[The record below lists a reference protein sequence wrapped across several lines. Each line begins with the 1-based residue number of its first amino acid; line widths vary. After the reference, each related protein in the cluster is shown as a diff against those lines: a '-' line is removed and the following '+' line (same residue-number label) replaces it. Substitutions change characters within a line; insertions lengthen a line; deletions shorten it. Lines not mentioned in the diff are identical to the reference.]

1 MASIESI
8 KPLPQSVPFLPIDL
22 LQIVIEHL
30 SLKDLQAVR
39 LVCKTFERCAVSKLF
54 YHVRVWMQSQ
64 SLERLLNISRCD
76 NIRQHV
82 KRLSIGLEL
91 LETNAPSKSL
101 FLQRLYHQN
110 HPVPL
115 SQRVSEPLSFDNIG
129 WYTENRDWT
138 PRLVLAAYNAYV
150 KLIEEQK
157 LFEETGM
164 DSISLAAAF
173 ANLHNLQSVIIQST
187 NFGQIN
193 SDQLFTD
200 VRELQNLILL
210 CPYINQIFRPLDTG
224 RIHFRNF
231 LRAASVSSLKIS
243 ELFIT
248 DDRRFVTPE
257 NLRVHPGDLLMCKKA
272 VAHIRRLYIE
282 LPQYNHQ
289 GEYIAGYFENQLGV
303 FIQSM
308 PLLEDLTIIAR
319 SSSSYVP
326 WLTTWE
332 PFRIP
337 LLRTISVQCIDF
349 IEDDLFQYMERH
361 AETLRVV
368 ELSAIEMRDGSFS
381 SLFKRMRNTLNLERL
396 TLSGIFQD
404 IEGSYVYYSPGV
416 MRAIEKFVTRRSPK
430 YPYEE
435 VSRCLYEQRMT

>member
-1 MASIESI
+1 MASIEPI
-8 KPLPQSVPFLPIDL
+8 NPLPQGVLFLPIDL

-101 FLQRLYHQN
+101 FLQRLYHQT
-110 HPVPL
+110 VPL

-129 WYTENRDWT
+129 QYTENQDWT
-138 PRLVLAAYNAYV
+138 PRLVLTAYNTYV

-157 LFEETGM
+157 LLEETGM
-164 DSISLAAAF
+164 DSISLAVAF
-173 ANLHNLQSVIIQST
+173 AGLHNLQSVVIQST
-187 NFGQIN
+187 NFEQIN
-193 SDQLFTD
+193 SDQLFKD
-200 VRELQNLILL
+200 VRELQNLIFL
-210 CPYINQIFRPLDTG
+210 CPYINQIFRPSDTG

-231 LRAASVSSLKIS
+231 LRAASVNSLKIL
-243 ELFIT
+243 ELIIT
-248 DDRRFVTPE
+248 DDRRFVIPE

-272 VAHIRRLYIE
+272 IAHIRRLYIE

-308 PLLEDLTIIAR
+308 SLLEDLTIIAR

-349 IEDDLFQYMERH
+349 IEDDLFQFMERH

-381 SLFKRMRNTLNLERL
+381 SLFKRMRDTLNLERL

-404 IEGSYVYYSPGV
+404 IEGSYVHYSPKV

-435 VSRCLYEQRMT
+435 VLRCLYEQTIS